1 MAEDLA
7 AFAEEHGFAGKGPL
21 CVALVVTEHAK
32 NQDVPLTP
40 DSLVT
45 PGGGQVR
52 GLSKNAVQSILRRHG
67 IERGLAAEG
76 GRTSR
81 GSPGR
86 MREYAAYLNQAG
98 SGVDLDAIE
107 LFWIGRVRNFFEARP
122 LRLNADPSKGIRIHT
137 PTWRRIPA

>member
-1 MAEDLA
+1 MRSTRRDGTRQAPG
-7 AFAEEHGFAGKGPL
+7 H
-21 CVALVVTEHAK
+21 
-32 NQDVPLTP
+32 PLTP

-67 IERGLAAEG
+67 IERVLAAEG

-81 GSPGR
+81 GSLGR
-86 MREYAAYLNQAG
+86 MREYVAYLNQLG
-98 SGVDLDAIE
+98 SALDLNAVE
-107 LFWIGRVRNFFEARP
+107 LFWIDRVKSFFQARP